1 MKKIILLSISLI
13 FLSYFYSCSSVTEV
27 TGTWKKPATAAQ
39 KYNKICVLGAS
50 KDIVKRSMVE
60 KAVVNQMSLYG
71 INAVAGVNILPDN
84 FIDSDNDSKVD
95 SENKA
100 ALIAKLKEA
109 GVDGV
114 FLISLQD
121 VKKSESYVPGTS
133 YYAPYAGFYGG
144 FYNNYWG
151 SYNMV
156 SSPGYYVQ
164 NTNYF
169 LSSNFYNIASESLL
183 WSAQSNTFDPQS
195 LNDFTKSYASSVVEQ
210 FASSGVVK
218 TTGKK

>member
-1 MKKIILLSISLI
+1 MKKIIFLSLSIVL
-13 FLSYFYSCSSVTEV
+13 FSYFYSCSSVTEV
-27 TGTWKKPATAAQ
+27 TGTWKKPATVATR
-39 KYNKICVLGAS
+39 YNKICVLGAA

-60 KAVVNQMSLYG
+60 KAVVTQMSMYG

-84 FIDSDNDSKVD
+84 FIDSDNDNKVD
-95 SENKA
+95 SDNKA
-100 ALIAKLKEA
+100 ALVSKLKAE

-114 FLISLQD
+114 FVISLQD
-121 VKKSESYVPGTS
+121 VKKSEQYVPGST

-144 FYNNYWG
+144 FYGGYYG
-151 SYNMV
+151 AYNMV

-169 LSSNFYNIASESLL
+169 LSSNFYSLDTEQLL

-195 LNDFTKSYASSVVEQ
+195 LSDFTKSYASSVVEQ
-210 FASSGVVK
+210 FANSGVVK

>member
-1 MKKIILLSISLI
+1 MKKIILLSILLI

-27 TGTWKKPATAAQ
+27 TGTWKKPATVAQ

-60 KAVVNQMSLYG
+60 KAVVTQMSLYG

-84 FIDSDNDSKVD
+84 FIDSDNNSKVD
-95 SENKA
+95 SEDKSVLA
-100 ALIAKLKEA
+100 AKLKEA

-114 FLISLQD
+114 FLITLQD
-121 VKKSESYVPGTS
+121 VKKSEQYVPGTS
-133 YYAPYAGFYGG
+133 YYAPYSGFYP

-151 SYNMV
+151 AYNMV
-156 SSPGYYVQ
+156 NTPGYYVQ

-169 LSSNFYNIASESLL
+169 LSSNFYNLSTEQLL

-195 LNDFTKSYASSVVEQ
+195 LSDFTKSYASSVVEQ